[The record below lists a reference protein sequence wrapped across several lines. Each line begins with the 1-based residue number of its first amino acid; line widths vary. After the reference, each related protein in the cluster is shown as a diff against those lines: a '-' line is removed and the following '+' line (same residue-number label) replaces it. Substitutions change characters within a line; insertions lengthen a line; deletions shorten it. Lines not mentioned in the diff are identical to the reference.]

1 MYFFL
6 LLIKNYGFFSS
17 VIFVKRTT
25 SIFMVLV
32 GMIMGGD
39 NIFFLLFTLLFI
51 YFAYLCRMEK
61 KMVLTDFNK
70 QIKSHEND

>member
-32 GMIMGGD
+32 GMIMGGM
-39 NIFFLLFTLLFI
+39 I
-51 YFAYLCRMEK
+51 YFFHFSRFFSFILPIIAAWKRK
-61 KMVLTDFNK
+61 W
-70 QIKSHEND
+70 S

>member
-17 VIFVKRTT
+17 VIFVKRTM
-25 SIFMVLV
+25 SLFMVLV
-32 GMIMGGD
+32 GMIMGGND
-39 NIFFLLFTLLFI
+39 IFFSLFTLLFI
-51 YFAYLCRMEK
+51 YFAYLCRMETK
-61 KMVLTDFNK
+61 TVLTDFNN

>member
-17 VIFVKRTT
+17 VIFVKRTM
-25 SIFMVLV
+25 SLFMVLD
-32 GMIMGGD
+32 GYDYGGD
-39 NIFFLLFTLLFI
+39 DIFFSLFTLLFI